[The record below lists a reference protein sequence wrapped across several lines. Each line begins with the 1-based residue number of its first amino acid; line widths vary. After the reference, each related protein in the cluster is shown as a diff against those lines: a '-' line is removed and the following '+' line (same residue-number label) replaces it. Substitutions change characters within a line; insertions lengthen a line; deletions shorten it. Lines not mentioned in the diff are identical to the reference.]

1 MPTAP
6 QLSVVVPLYN
16 ETENLSELHR
26 RLTRSLCDLSV
37 EYELV
42 FVDDG
47 SRDATGTLLDELA
60 ETDPRLTVLH
70 LSRNFGHQAA
80 LCAGIDHARGKSVVL
95 MDGDLQDPPEVL
107 GQLLRAWQDG
117 NDVVYAVRTRRKEGR
132 LKRFSYALFYR
143 LLRASSEL
151 DIPLDS
157 GDFCLMDRKVV
168 KALKALPERQRFV
181 RGLRS
186 FVGFKQVGLIYERD
200 ARHAGQPKYTFRK
213 LACLAVDGLVSF
225 SGLPLTVVTYLGIC
239 SLVLALLLGTG
250 VCVDAWINP
259 STPRGW
265 VYTIIAVLFLS
276 GVQFVGLGVI
286 GAYLW
291 RMVLEVK
298 GRPAYIVDRITG
310 AARKTGRRSLA
321 KRPRQASRKVS
332 SQR

>member
-16 ETENLSELHR
+16 ETENLPELHR
-26 RLTRSLCDLSV
+26 RLTRSLSELDI

-42 FVDDG
+42 FVNDG
-47 SRDATGTLLDELA
+47 SRDATGTLLDDLA
-60 ETDPRLTVLH
+60 EIDPHVTVLH

-107 GQLLRAWQDG
+107 GQLLAAWRAG
-117 NDVVYAVRTRRKEGR
+117 NDVVYAVRTRRKEGL
-132 LKRFSYALFYR
+132 LKRLCYALFYR
-143 LLRASSEL
+143 LLRVTSEL

-168 KALKALPERQRFV
+168 KALKALPERQRFL

-186 FVGFKQVGLIYERD
+186 FVGFKQLGLVYERD

-239 SLVLALLLGTG
+239 SLVLALLLGSWM
-250 VCVDAWINP
+250 CMDALCNP
-259 STPRGW
+259 SLARGW
-265 VYTIIAVLFLS
+265 VCAIVVVLFLS
-276 GVQFVGLGVI
+276 GVQLVSLGII
-286 GAYLW
+286 GTYLW
-291 RMVLEVK
+291 RIVLEVK
-298 GRPAYIVDRITG
+298 RRPAYIVDRITG
-310 AARKTGRRSLA
+310 MARKAGRRAWA

-332 SQR
+332 SER